1 MARHATDFL
10 SDFREFIQRGNVV
23 DLAVAVVIGTAFS
36 KIVDSF
42 VSDVI
47 TPAILTPALQA
58 ANVDDLSQLTAG
70 TIRYGSFLAAILNF
84 LVIALSIFVL
94 IRMLEAAKRRV
105 LRQQDEVVEEAV
117 EPLLLSQERLTT
129 AVERLSQVIE
139 SR

>member
-47 TPAILTPALQA
+47 TPAILTPALEA

-84 LVIALSIFVL
+84 LVIALSIFFL
-94 IRMLEAAKRRV
+94 IRILEAAKRRV
-105 LRQQDEVVEEAV
+105 LRQEDVVEEAV

>member
-36 KIVDSF
+36 KIVESF

-47 TPAILTPALQA
+47 TPAILTPALKA

-70 TIRYGSFLAAILNF
+70 TIKYGSFLAAILNF

-105 LRQQDEVVEEAV
+105 LRQEDAVAEAD
-117 EPLLLSQERLTT
+117 PLLLSQERLTT
-129 AVERLSQVIE
+129 AVERLAQVIE